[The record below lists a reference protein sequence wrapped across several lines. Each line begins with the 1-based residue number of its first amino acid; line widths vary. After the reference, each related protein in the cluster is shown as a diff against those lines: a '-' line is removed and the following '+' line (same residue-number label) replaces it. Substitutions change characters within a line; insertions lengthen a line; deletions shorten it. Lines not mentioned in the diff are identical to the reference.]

1 MRLLLSSLL
10 TWRPRLHLFPKQSRM
25 PDLRITSA
33 DSRQGRGEET
43 IPVKANG
50 PDRRKRRK
58 VTAYILFPIAL
69 GWLIASVVSFVYGER
84 LIGAISLVAAFDCGL
99 AAMLIWPSTRP
110 ANTPA
115 TSCEASGED
124 RN

>member
-1 MRLLLSSLL
+1 MRLVLSSLL
-10 TWRPRLHLFPKQSRM
+10 DCGTRIALVSEIEQNARPHK
-25 PDLRITSA
+25 TSA

-43 IPVKANG
+43 IPVKPNG

-69 GWLIASVVSFVYGER
+69 GWTIASVVSFVYGER

-110 ANTPA
+110 ADTPV

-124 RN
+124 SN